1 MKITNQELD
10 LLIDEFKKL
19 VRADV
24 QGITS
29 SDARNTV
36 HDWLTMC
43 GDVDDMGH
51 NKKADRFNKAVFE
64 YQISDEIMG
73 AE

>member
-19 VRADV
+19 VRADIG
-24 QGITS
+24 GITS
-29 SDARNTV
+29 SDARNTIT
-36 HDWLTMC
+36 DWLESTC
-43 GDVDDMGH
+43 DI
-51 NKKADRFNKAVFE
+51 KKAVRFEKAILD
-64 YQISDEIMG
+64 YQLSDEIMG